1 MDRGFRQA
9 HLLSGQAI
17 EVRLFGWLLVCLSFL
32 VLVGACGGEER
43 GDVVAFC
50 ELAEDGVGMLP
61 AEGEE
66 DLAQLD
72 ALEDAAPPDI
82 REAVTTV
89 TNASREID
97 EIEDLQELFS
107 KAFALE
113 EAVAT
118 ARQQIRTYTQ
128 HYCL

>member
-1 MDRGFRQA
+1 MKRFA
-9 HLLSGQAI
+9 C
-17 EVRLFGWLLVCLSFL
+17 LLVCMSLL
-32 VLVGACGGEER
+32 VVLGACGGEDR
-43 GDVVAFC
+43 GDIVAFC
-50 ELAEDGVGMLP
+50 DLAEDGVGMRP
-61 AEGEE
+61 AEGEQE
-66 DLAQLD
+66 LAQLD

-89 TNASREID
+89 ANASREID

-128 HYCL
+128 HHCF